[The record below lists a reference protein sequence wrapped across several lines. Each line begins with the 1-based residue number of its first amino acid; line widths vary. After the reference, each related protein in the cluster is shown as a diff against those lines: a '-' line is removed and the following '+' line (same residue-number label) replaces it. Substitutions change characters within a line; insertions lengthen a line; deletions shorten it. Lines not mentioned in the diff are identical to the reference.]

1 LRVAEGAL
9 VYASNEFAR
18 SERARSIS
26 VSGRLADM
34 EHDPST
40 GEAPGRPVDERG
52 YLASQPPERKVDG
65 AVEEIRRRVT
75 ESGRR
80 VAVLDDDPTGVQ
92 SVHGVPVLT
101 TWAVDDL
108 RWALEQTS
116 PTFFVLHNSRSLP
129 EEEAVALNREIARN
143 LSEAADEAGADFDVV
158 SRSDSTLRG
167 HYPAETDTLAEALEE
182 GGRGPDGLII
192 CPAFFEAGRI
202 TVDDVH
208 WVRQDGELF
217 PAGQTEFAADHSFGY
232 RSSDLKAWVEEKTG
246 GRRKASEVL
255 SVSLADLREGGPERV
270 LELLEGVSGGRPVVL
285 NAASHADF
293 EVFVLGLLAA
303 EEEGRRFL
311 YRTGPSFLRAR
322 GGITEPKV
330 LGPEDLYRRRP
341 KEGHGLVLVGSY
353 VPTTT
358 RQLEGA
364 LALDGVRGVEVS
376 VPRLLEPGS
385 REAELKRVVEE
396 VNDSLASS
404 EVIVYTSRELV
415 TAGGAGAGLSNFE
428 IGAAVSGALV
438 EVMRRVDRTLPL
450 SFVVAKGGITS
461 SDVAT
466 KGLEVR
472 RAEVAGPLLPP
483 AIVPVWILPEEN
495 DFPGLPYVIFP
506 GNVGGPS
513 SLAEAIE
520 ILRGE
525 R

>member
-1 LRVAEGAL
+1 
-9 VYASNEFAR
+9 
-18 SERARSIS
+18 
-26 VSGRLADM
+26 M
-34 EHDPST
+34 
-40 GEAPGRPVDERG
+40 DERG
-52 YLASQPPERKVDG
+52 YLASQLPELRIEG
-65 AVEEIRRRVT
+65 ALDEIRKRVV

-80 VAVLDDDPTGVQ
+80 VVVLDDDPTGVQ

-101 TWAVDDL
+101 TWVVEDL

-116 PTFFVLHNSRSLP
+116 PTFFVLTNSRSLP
-129 EEEAVALNREIARN
+129 EEEAVALNREIALN
-143 LSEAADEAGADFDVV
+143 LSEAAEPRTDFDVV

-167 HYPAETDTLAEALEE
+167 HYPAETDALAKTLEE

-208 WVRQDGELF
+208 WVRQDGELV
-217 PAGQTEFAADHSFGY
+217 PAGQTEFASDHTFGY
-232 RSSDLKAWVEEKTG
+232 HASDLKAWIEEKTG
-246 GRRKASEVL
+246 GRIKAHEVV
-255 SVSLADLREGGPERV
+255 SVGLADLREGGPERV
-270 LELLEGVSGGRPVVL
+270 LELLEEASGGIPVVI
-285 NAASHADF
+285 NAASHVDL

-330 LGPEDLYRRRP
+330 LGPEDLYRKRP

-364 LALDGVRGVEVS
+364 LALDGISGVEMS
-376 VPRLLEPGS
+376 VLRLLEPES
-385 REAELKRVVEE
+385 REEELGRVAEE
-396 VNDSLASS
+396 VNGSLASS
-404 EVIVYTSRELV
+404 EVVVYTSRELV
-415 TAGGAGAGLSNFE
+415 TAGKAGSAGLSNFE

-438 EVMRRVDRTLPL
+438 EVMRRVDRALPL

-461 SDVAT
+461 SDIAT

-483 AIVPVWILPEEN
+483 GIVPVWILPEEN

-506 GNVGGPS
+506 GNVGGPG
-513 SLAEAIE
+513 SLAQAIQ

>member
-1 LRVAEGAL
+1 MERGPSKEGA
-9 VYASNEFAR
+9 
-18 SERARSIS
+18 
-26 VSGRLADM
+26 SGRPM
-34 EHDPST
+34 
-40 GEAPGRPVDERG
+40 DERG
-52 YLASQPPERKVDG
+52 YLASQPPERKVEG
-65 AVEEIRRRVT
+65 ALEEIRRRVV

-101 TWAVDDL
+101 TWAVEDL

-129 EEEAVALNREIARN
+129 EEEAVAMNREIARN
-143 LSEAADEAGADFDVV
+143 LSEAANEAGADFDVV

-167 HYPAETDTLAEALEE
+167 HYPAETDVLAEALEE
-182 GGRGPDGLII
+182 SGRGPDGLII

-208 WVRQDGELF
+208 WVRQNGELI
-217 PAGQTEFAADHSFGY
+217 PAGQTEYAADHSFGY

-246 GRRKASEVL
+246 GRRKASEIL
-255 SVSLADLREGGPERV
+255 SVSLADLREGGPECV
-270 LELLEGVSGGRPVVL
+270 LELLKEVSGGRPVVV
-285 NAASHADF
+285 NATSHADF

-330 LGPEDLYRRRP
+330 LGPEELYRKRP

-364 LALDGVRGVEVS
+364 LALDGVRGVEMS
-376 VPRLLEPGS
+376 VLRLLEPES
-385 REAELKRVVEE
+385 REDELGRVAEE

-404 EVIVYTSRELV
+404 EVAVYTSRELV
-415 TAGGAGAGLSNFE
+415 TADKVGLSNFE

-438 EVMRRVDRTLPL
+438 EVMRRVDRTQPL

-506 GNVGGPS
+506 GNVGGPG
-513 SLAEAIE
+513 SLAQAIE

>member
-1 LRVAEGAL
+1 MERDPSKEGA
-9 VYASNEFAR
+9 
-18 SERARSIS
+18 
-26 VSGRLADM
+26 SGRPM
-34 EHDPST
+34 
-40 GEAPGRPVDERG
+40 DERG
-52 YLASQPPERKVDG
+52 YLAAQPPELRIEG
-65 AVEEIRRRVT
+65 ALEEIRRRVV
-75 ESGRR
+75 ESRRR

-101 TWAVDDL
+101 TWTVEDL

-129 EEEAVALNREIARN
+129 EEEAVAMNREIARN
-143 LSEAADEAGADFDVV
+143 LSEAAGEAGVDFDVV

-167 HYPAETDTLAEALEE
+167 HYPAETDVLAEALEE

-208 WVRQDGELF
+208 WVRQNGELI
-217 PAGQTEFAADHSFGY
+217 PAGQTEYAADHSFGY

-246 GRRKASEVL
+246 GRRKASEIL
-255 SVSLADLREGGPERV
+255 SVSLADLREGGPECV
-270 LELLEGVSGGRPVVL
+270 LELLKEVSGGRPVVV
-285 NAASHADF
+285 NATSHADF

-322 GGITEPKV
+322 GGITEPRV
-330 LGPEDLYRRRP
+330 LGPEDLYRKRP

-358 RQLEGA
+358 RQLERA
-364 LALDGVRGVEVS
+364 LALDGVRGVEMSVS
-376 VPRLLEPGS
+376 RLLEPES
-385 REAELKRVVEE
+385 REDELGRVAEE
-396 VNDSLASS
+396 VNGSLASS
-404 EVIVYTSRELV
+404 EVVVYTSRELV
-415 TAGGAGAGLSNFE
+415 TADKVGVSNFE

-438 EVMRRVDRTLPL
+438 EVMRRVDRTQPL

-506 GNVGGPS
+506 GNVGGPG
-513 SLAEAIE
+513 SLAQAIE

>member
-1 LRVAEGAL
+1 MERNPSRGVA
-9 VYASNEFAR
+9 
-18 SERARSIS
+18 
-26 VSGRLADM
+26 
-34 EHDPST
+34 PK
-40 GEAPGRPVDERG
+40 RPVDERG
-52 YLASQPPERKVDG
+52 YLASQPPERRVEG
-65 AVEEIRRRVT
+65 ALEEIRRRVA

-101 TWAVDDL
+101 TWAVEDL
-108 RWALEQTS
+108 RWALEQPS
-116 PTFFVLHNSRSLP
+116 PTFFVLTNSRSLP

-143 LSEAADEAGADFDVV
+143 LSEAAGKAGVDFDVV

-167 HYPAETDTLAEALEE
+167 HYPAETDVLAEALEE

-208 WVRQDGELF
+208 WVHQDGELI
-217 PAGQTEFAADHSFGY
+217 PAGQTEFASDHSFGY
-232 RSSDLKAWVEEKTG
+232 RSSDLKEWVEEKTG

-255 SVSLADLREGGPERV
+255 SVSLVDLREGGPERV
-270 LELLEGVSGGRPVVL
+270 LELLKEVSGGRPVVL

-303 EEEGRRFL
+303 ETEGKRFL

-330 LGPEDLYRRRP
+330 LGPEDLYRKRP

-358 RQLEGA
+358 RQLEAA
-364 LALDGVRGVEVS
+364 LALDGVRGVEMS
-376 VPRLLEPGS
+376 VLRLLELES
-385 REAELKRVVEE
+385 REDELGRVVEE
-396 VNDSLASS
+396 VNDSLLAS
-404 EVIVYTSRELV
+404 EVVVYTSRELV
-415 TAGGAGAGLSNFE
+415 TADKVGLSNFE

-438 EVMRRVDRTLPL
+438 EVMRRVDRALPL
-450 SFVVAKGGITS
+450 AFVVAKGGITS
-461 SDVAT
+461 SDIAT

-506 GNVGGPS
+506 GNVGGPG
-513 SLAEAIE
+513 SLAQAIE

>member
-1 LRVAEGAL
+1 MERGPSKEGA
-9 VYASNEFAR
+9 
-18 SERARSIS
+18 
-26 VSGRLADM
+26 SGRPM
-34 EHDPST
+34 
-40 GEAPGRPVDERG
+40 DERG
-52 YLASQPPERKVDG
+52 YLASQPPERKVEG
-65 AVEEIRRRVT
+65 ALEEIRRRVV

-101 TWAVDDL
+101 TWAVEDL

-129 EEEAVALNREIARN
+129 EEEAVAMNREIARN
-143 LSEAADEAGADFDVV
+143 LSEAANEAGADFDVV

-167 HYPAETDTLAEALEE
+167 HYPAETDVLAEALEE
-182 GGRGPDGLII
+182 SGRGPDGLII

-208 WVRQDGELF
+208 WVRQNGELI
-217 PAGQTEFAADHSFGY
+217 PAGQTEYAADHSFGY
-232 RSSDLKAWVEEKTG
+232 RSSDLKAWVEEKTR
-246 GRRKASEVL
+246 GRIRANEVV
-255 SVSLADLREGGPERV
+255 SVGLADLREGGPERV
-270 LELLEGVSGGRPVVL
+270 LELLKEVSGGRPVVV

-330 LGPEDLYRRRP
+330 LGPEELYRKRP

-364 LALDGVRGVEVS
+364 LALDGVRGVEMS
-376 VPRLLEPGS
+376 VLRLLAPES
-385 REAELKRVVEE
+385 REDELGRVAEE

-404 EVIVYTSRELV
+404 EVAVYTSRELV
-415 TAGGAGAGLSNFE
+415 TADKVGLSNFE

-438 EVMRRVDRTLPL
+438 EVMRRVDRTQPL

-506 GNVGGPS
+506 GNVGGPG
-513 SLAEAIE
+513 SLAQAIE

>member
-1 LRVAEGAL
+1 MERDPSKEGA
-9 VYASNEFAR
+9 
-18 SERARSIS
+18 
-26 VSGRLADM
+26 SGRPM
-34 EHDPST
+34 
-40 GEAPGRPVDERG
+40 DERG
-52 YLASQPPERKVDG
+52 YLASQPSELRIEG
-65 AVEEIRRRVT
+65 ALEEIRRRVV

-101 TWAVDDL
+101 TWTVEDL
-108 RWALEQTS
+108 RWAFEQTS

-129 EEEAVALNREIARN
+129 EEEAVAMNREIARN
-143 LSEAADEAGADFDVV
+143 LSEAAGEEGVDFDVV

-167 HYPAETDTLAEALEE
+167 HYPAETDVLAEALEE

-208 WVRQDGELF
+208 WVRQNGELI
-217 PAGQTEFAADHSFGY
+217 PVGQTEFAADHSFGY

-255 SVSLADLREGGPERV
+255 SVSLADLREGGPECV
-270 LELLEGVSGGRPVVL
+270 LELLKEVSGGRPVVV
-285 NAASHADF
+285 NATSHADF

-303 EEEGRRFL
+303 EKEGRRFL

-322 GGITEPKV
+322 GGITEPRV
-330 LGPEDLYRRRP
+330 LGPEDLYRKRP

-358 RQLEGA
+358 RQLERA
-364 LALDGVRGVEVS
+364 LALDGVRGVEMSVS
-376 VPRLLEPGS
+376 RLLEPES
-385 REAELKRVVEE
+385 REDELGRVVEE
-396 VNDSLASS
+396 VNGSLASS
-404 EVIVYTSRELV
+404 EVVVYTSRELV
-415 TAGGAGAGLSNFE
+415 TADKVGVSNFE

-438 EVMRRVDRTLPL
+438 EVMRRVDRTQPL

-483 AIVPVWILPEEN
+483 GIVPVWILPEEN

-506 GNVGGPS
+506 GNVGGPG
-513 SLAEAIE
+513 SLAQAIG